1 MRSLSNDIKYTKTDR
16 KCIKLEIIE
25 KSGINDITLQNPI
38 SIDLDTLEKIEECI
52 KKYNYKYIYYK
63 FDCGKFICSAD
74 SVDEVKT
81 LFKEKNITKLDNL
94 SIVVSNTYVE
104 DLRIILERYSSSIEV
119 EKVTSDTR
127 CLSEDIEK
135 IINDNNLEPKIL
147 RHPLRL
153 SLLSGISLGI
163 ILSIISLQRS
173 RIRFTID
180 SNNFIG

>member
-1 MRSLSNDIKYTKTDR
+1 M
-16 KCIKLEIIE
+16 
-25 KSGINDITLQNPI
+25 
-38 SIDLDTLEKIEECI
+38 
-52 KKYNYKYIYYK
+52 
-63 FDCGKFICSAD
+63 
-74 SVDEVKT
+74 
-81 LFKEKNITKLDNL
+81 DNL

-153 SLLSGISLGI
+153 SLLSGIFLGI
-163 ILSIISLQRS
+163 ILSIILYHYKEVVFDLPLTAIILLGSSGLICVGYIS
-173 RIRFTID
+173 SFFVNKSIGASIYINKELHNPWIRKIKLTNTIMSILKIILGIIITLFTQYLVE
-180 SNNFIG
+180 NFIKK